1 MIRRPPRSTRTDT
14 LFPYTTLFR
23 SASPAGRSAPP
34 CPRGWGPSGRSCDAS
49 LQASFSFGARVYNP
63 AAVRKTS
70 RFCLEVQ
77 ASDVGGG
84 LEGARLGCG
93 RLLDQR
99 PGHGADGGI
108 MVAFLPAH
116 LDVALAQQVVPSEHT
131 AAGLRTVAPL
141 PSAQGRP
148 G

>member
-49 LQASFSFGARVYNP
+49 LQESFSFGARVYNP

-70 RFCLEVQ
+70 RFGLEVQ
-77 ASDVGGG
+77 ASDLGGG
-84 LEGARLGCG
+84 FEGARLGCG

-99 PGHGADGGI
+99 PVQGADGGI
-108 MVAFLPAH
+108 KIGRASCRERVCQYVEISVVAGSLKK
-116 LDVALAQQVVPSEHT
+116 Q
-131 AAGLRTVAPL
+131 RT
-141 PSAQGRP
+141 
-148 G
+148 